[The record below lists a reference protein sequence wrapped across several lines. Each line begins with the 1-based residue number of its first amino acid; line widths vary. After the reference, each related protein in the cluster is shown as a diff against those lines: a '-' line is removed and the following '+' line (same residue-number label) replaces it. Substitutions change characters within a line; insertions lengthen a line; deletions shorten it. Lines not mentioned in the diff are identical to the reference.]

1 MPLPSTCLV
10 VATGL
15 ILPNFWPL
23 RYFSSMP
30 VPAKETRIQPL
41 GAWIRAFNPACK
53 TPPAVTSCVMKMART
68 QSTPLVEFR
77 R

>member
-23 RYFSSMP
+23 RYFSSMARSGEGDPNSTARGLDKSIQSSLHDAPSCDLMYDENRAHP
-30 VPAKETRIQPL
+30 VDSFCIA
-41 GAWIRAFNPACK
+41 
-53 TPPAVTSCVMKMART
+53 
-68 QSTPLVEFR
+68 
-77 R
+77 